1 MALQEICCRHIKD
14 ALKKIK
20 KQQKLLVTTEPPM
33 TFNDKFNDTVKIL
46 KERYILPKKSQQ
58 IDDKLRLI

>member
-1 MALQEICCRHIKD
+1 
-14 ALKKIK
+14 
-20 KQQKLLVTTEPPM
+20 M